1 MLVRLNVLQYE
12 KLLVSVEQ
20 LFSAKLSPSV
30 DCNCD
35 EALKFP
41 SEKELNAPK
50 VKKIVKK
57 KKTSSADTKGQSGC
71 KNGTASSRLKNW
83 LPVVSEDHKFAP
95 GKVIQGVLDSG
106 FHNQQPRFWI
116 TIMVGFRIPQTKI
129 TWLPDYLTWGEQ
141 IMDKLLML
149 S

>member
-1 MLVRLNVLQYE
+1 MLVRVKVLQYE

-20 LFSAKLSPSV
+20 LFSAKLPPSV

-71 KNGTASSRLKNW
+71 KNGTASSRLKN
-83 LPVVSEDHKFAP
+83 
-95 GKVIQGVLDSG
+95 
-106 FHNQQPRFWI
+106 
-116 TIMVGFRIPQTKI
+116 
-129 TWLPDYLTWGEQ
+129 
-141 IMDKLLML
+141 
-149 S
+149 